1 VSRAPTTTMS
11 GLSISEH
18 ICQSYFN
25 LTDTTCIIRCQSM
38 DGGYLFD
45 ATSADLRGGK
55 AKEVLDMRSRDILCG
70 CGYQEFDDCVRIR

>member
-1 VSRAPTTTMS
+1 
-11 GLSISEH
+11 
-18 ICQSYFN
+18 
-25 LTDTTCIIRCQSM
+25 M

-70 CGYQEFDDCVRIR
+70 CGYQEFDDCVRIRWVA